1 MRVHHRKGR
10 NVLYVDQGYTV
21 KINGINE
28 EESDTLLEYLYEHA
42 LRLELHYYHKWD
54 LISLVGD
61 DNPVSKHCAVND
73 YTEPRQMFRM
83 IFGCTEKLQNNISIK
98 GY

>member
-21 KINGINE
+21 KINGISE
-28 EESDTLLEYLYEHA
+28 DESDTLLEHLYEHA
-42 LRLELHYYHKWD
+42 LRPELYYRHKCE
-54 LISLVGD
+54 LNSHVGV
-61 DNPVSKHCAVND
+61 DNPVSKYCAVNN

-83 IFGCTEKLQNNISIK
+83 IV
-98 GY
+98 GYNENYKIIF